1 MRLLYSLLFIL
12 TFSILSFG
20 QKLLT
25 LDDAINIA
33 LQRNTSLQKSQ
44 NSIKS
49 AESGY
54 QAAWGS
60 LLPSV
65 GAQARYG
72 WTRSIQPASSIQ
84 YINGIPISSS
94 FSGSATND
102 NYGYSIYADASLT
115 LFDGLSN
122 IAGVAQSKDQ
132 LESARMQL
140 ENLKQTIV
148 FQTINYYYAVVNN
161 QQLLKVKAD
170 AVSWNRQNLATIIER
185 NKLGAVTMADVYA
198 AQVQEGNAELDSINT
213 KNTLETSKS
222 NLLYYLGEDVF
233 ANYVYSDTLS
243 IREEDI
249 LNSDLSSKFN
259 NMGNLVE
266 QALSKRADY
275 KSAVLD
281 YEAAQSGIT
290 VAKGSYFPTLTND
303 YTYNTS
309 VNRLNELNKIRSYG
323 IDLSLNIPIFEQ
335 FRIDNQV
342 QIAEVNALNKKV
354 DMEDLRRTIK
364 QNLQTTYLNVLADEK
379 SLEVNRRNVEAANEN
394 LKITQEKYS
403 LGSGT
408 LLDVLVAN
416 TNYTNARTSLIN
428 FEFQY
433 IVQSAQLKYYIGELN
448 YNNY

>member
-1 MRLLYSLLFIL
+1 MRVIYGFIFIL
-12 TFSILSFG
+12 TFSILSYG

-25 LDDAINIA
+25 LDDAIKIA

-72 WTRSIQPASSIQ
+72 WTRSIQPGSSIQ
-84 YINGIPISSS
+84 YINGVPVSSS
-94 FSGSATND
+94 SSSSGSND
-102 NYGYSIYADASLT
+102 NYGYSVSAQASLT

-122 IAGVAQSKDQ
+122 IANVSQSSDQ
-132 LESARMQL
+132 LESARLQL
-140 ENLKQTIV
+140 ENLKQTLV
-148 FQTINYYYAVVNN
+148 FQTINYYYAVINN

-170 AVSWNRQNLATIIER
+170 AVTWNRQNLATITER
-185 NKLGAVTMADVYA
+185 NKLGAVTLADVYA

-213 KNTLETSKS
+213 KNTLETAKS
-222 NLLYYLGEDVF
+222 NLLFYLGEDVF
-233 ANYVYSDTLS
+233 ANYNYSDSLS
-243 IREEDI
+243 NREEDI
-249 LNSDLSSKFN
+249 LKSDLSGRFD
-259 NMGNLVE
+259 NMNQLVE
-266 QALSKRADY
+266 QALNKRADY
-275 KSAVLD
+275 KSATLD

-290 VAKGSYFPTLTND
+290 VAKGSYFPILTND
-303 YTYNTS
+303 YTYNSS
-309 VNRLNELNKIRSYG
+309 VNRLSDLNKFRSYG

-342 QIAEVNALNKKV
+342 QIAEVNAMNKKV
-354 DMEDLRRTIK
+354 DMDDLKRTVK
-364 QNLQTTYLNVLADEK
+364 QNLQTTYLNVIADEK
-379 SLEVNRRNVEAANEN
+379 SLDVNKRNVEAANEN

-433 IVQSAQLKYYIGELN
+433 LVQSAQLKYYLGELS

>member
-1 MRLLYSLLFIL
+1 MRLLCSILFIL
-12 TFSILSFG
+12 TFSFLSYG

-33 LQRNTSLQKSQ
+33 LQRNTTLQKSQ

-49 AESGY
+49 SESNY
-54 QAAWGS
+54 KAAWGN
-60 LLPSV
+60 LLPSL
-65 GAQARYG
+65 GAQGRYS
-72 WTRSIQPASSIQ
+72 WTRSVQPGSTIQ
-84 YINGIPISSS
+84 YYNGIPVASTSSS
-94 FSGSATND
+94 STSND

-122 IAGVAQSKDQ
+122 IAGVSQSKDQ
-132 LESARMQL
+132 LESAQLQL

-161 QQLLKVKAD
+161 QQLLKVKGD
-170 AVSWNRQNLATIIER
+170 AVTWNRQNLATIIER
-185 NKLGAVTMADVYA
+185 NKLGAVTLADVYA

-213 KNTLETSKS
+213 KNTLETAKS
-222 NLLYYLGEDVF
+222 NLLYYLGEDVLSD
-233 ANYVYSDTLS
+233 YSYSDTLS
-243 IREEDI
+243 GKEENI
-249 LNSDLSSKFN
+249 LNSDLSSKFG
-259 NMGNLVE
+259 NMNGLVE
-266 QALSKRADY
+266 QALTKRADY
-275 KSAVLD
+275 RSAVLD

-290 VAKGSYFPTLTND
+290 IAKGSYFPTLTND
-303 YTYNTS
+303 YTYNTT
-309 VNRLNELNKIRSYG
+309 VNRLNDINKSRSYG
-323 IDLSLNIPIFEQ
+323 ISLTLSVPIFEQ
-335 FRIDNQV
+335 FKIDNQV
-342 QIAEVNALNKKV
+342 QIAEVNAMNKKV
-354 DMEDLRRTIK
+354 DMDDLKRTIK
-364 QNLQTTYLNVLADEK
+364 QNLLNTYLNVLADEK